1 MATST
6 RPDYGP
12 DLLTDEENQQL
23 DNFFSVRNTIDHPN
37 ERSAFNEE
45 TDVDHIQRWAGY
57 AFQRATTPLTEQP
70 PCEYIDG
77 VSLDWSGHGT
87 SHVDYNKSDV
97 LPLTQ
102 GKFLGHGMHGGV
114 YETSCNGVKLAW
126 KRKYCRRKIGER
138 ERREIEVIKKLSHRH
153 IIRLMGTYTHGPFL
167 GLLLWP
173 VATCDLASLLEDV
186 DWLQKPILLEQGLPL
201 KLSEEWTEQ
210 TEEREARLQALGIL
224 LGGVTTL
231 ARDSAVAFLKSTI
244 GCIASAVAYIHESD
258 IKHKDLKPSNILL
271 SRNGLWLTDFGTAT
285 DFSVLTTSVTD
296 NGERGTPKY
305 FAPEVAR
312 FEPSGRAADIFSMGC
327 IFFEIMIL
335 CIECSLDLS
344 VTLRS
349 RNDRSFQS
357 NLDNVKVWL
366 IEDDWSDPQD
376 TPSIEE
382 YLSGLVG
389 SMMDV
394 EVDKRPTASI
404 VEWDVAIIS
413 GTEVMINITF
423 GRTYLLPPYQNIWTF
438 HIGYVDENLIQ
449 SVQMFAL
456 AAFSFWYEFYY
467 EIYPHRFQYL
477 WKIKQLHEEYGPII
491 RINPLQVHIHDAD
504 YFDTIYASGVNHK
517 RDRCSWS
524 HHTGSKV
531 WAGAILETMDHD
543 KHRMRRNAVS
553 PFFSKRSVQALEGLV
568 VNNIKKL
575 LRRFEGE
582 MEKQGPHAGIVI
594 LNDAYAAFAMD
605 VISEYCFGESMKT
618 LDNDDYGKDWL
629 TIFHDGMQLV
639 PFARQFPTIFNFL
652 LDLPPHIAAKLDAG
666 AGKLNGY
673 LYQILGRI
681 ERIMNREDGVNETK
695 DLRRTIFHDIRD
707 DVGCKLPEKEK
718 HPVRLMADAS
728 VILGAGTETTSRTM
742 AVTTYYLIKNPE
754 IGEKL
759 RRELETVMPTV
770 NHEVLL
776 RQLEALPYLFEIY
789 DTVESRDVLTT
800 YDCFLGMTDLKSE
813 GVKVK
818 VVAEVEA

>member
-1 MATST
+1 M
-6 RPDYGP
+6 
-12 DLLTDEENQQL
+12 
-23 DNFFSVRNTIDHPN
+23 DHLS
-37 ERSAFNEE
+37 ELSR
-45 TDVDHIQRWAGY
+45 Q
-57 AFQRATTPLTEQP
+57 
-70 PCEYIDG
+70 
-77 VSLDWSGHGT
+77 
-87 SHVDYNKSDV
+87 
-97 LPLTQ
+97 
-102 GKFLGHGMHGGV
+102 
-114 YETSCNGVKLAW
+114 
-126 KRKYCRRKIGER
+126 IGLKTL
-138 ERREIEVIKKLSHRH
+138 V
-153 IIRLMGTYTHGPFL
+153 
-167 GLLLWP
+167 
-173 VATCDLASLLEDV
+173 ASLFCI
-186 DWLQKPILLEQGLPL
+186 WLLYWLAVGIYRVYFHPL
-201 KLSEEWTEQ
+201 SKIP
-210 TEEREARLQALGIL
+210 G
-224 LGGVTTL
+224 
-231 ARDSAVAFLKSTI
+231 
-244 GCIASAVAYIHESD
+244 
-258 IKHKDLKPSNILL
+258 
-271 SRNGLWLTDFGTAT
+271 
-285 DFSVLTTSVTD
+285 
-296 NGERGTPKY
+296 PK
-305 FAPEVAR
+305 
-312 FEPSGRAADIFSMGC
+312 
-327 IFFEIMIL
+327 
-335 CIECSLDLS
+335 
-344 VTLRS
+344 
-349 RNDRSFQS
+349 
-357 NLDNVKVWL
+357 
-366 IEDDWSDPQD
+366 
-376 TPSIEE
+376 
-382 YLSGLVG
+382 
-389 SMMDV
+389 
-394 EVDKRPTASI
+394 
-404 VEWDVAIIS
+404 
-413 GTEVMINITF
+413 
-423 GRTYLLPPYQNIWTF
+423 
-438 HIGYVDENLIQ
+438 
-449 SVQMFAL
+449 L
-456 AAFSFWYEFYY
+456 AAFTFWYEFYY

-652 LDLPPHIAAKLDAG
+652 LDLPPHVAAKLDAG

-673 LYQILGRI
+673 LYQILSRI
-681 ERIMNREDGVNETK
+681 ERIMDREDGVSETK

-707 DVGCKLPEKEK
+707 DVGGKLPEKEK
-718 HPVRLMADAS
+718 HPKRLMADAS

-776 RQLEALPYLFEIY
+776 WQLEALPYLTAVINEGLRCAHGVSSRQPRVATGEDLTYAQYTIPRGTPVTQSPYLLHMDPTIYPDPFAFRPERWIENPKLTRYLFAFGRGSRNCLGMNLATSELYLGLALIWRKFQFEIY
-789 DTVESRDVLTT
+789 DTIESRDVLTT